1 VSPDST
7 GTDIVLLCNET
18 TQNWGLLNERL
29 MSSSILGTGP
39 IKIRGRRIN
48 KKMNNDN

>member
-48 KKMNNDN
+48 KKNEQ